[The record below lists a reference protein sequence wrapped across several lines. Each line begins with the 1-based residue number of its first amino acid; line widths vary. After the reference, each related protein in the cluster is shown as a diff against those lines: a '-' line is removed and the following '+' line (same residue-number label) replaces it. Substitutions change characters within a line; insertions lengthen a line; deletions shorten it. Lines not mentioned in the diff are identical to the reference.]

1 MTSLELARKA
11 ATFLDSKK
19 AEKLNVIEVD
29 SISSLADYFVIATG
43 NNNTHVRALADE
55 LDERMK
61 AEGLPPARME
71 GYRSNSWILL
81 DWGSVVVHIF
91 TQEGRDFYDLDRL
104 WADGNKLDCLLY
116 TSISRYRYRK
126 EESERRLA
134 KAEDNLV
141 RLRDIL
147 TELEDRVE
155 PLRIQAEKAQQFIAF
170 DQEKKGLEIGIW
182 LTTLDRSGAVL
193 REHGE
198 KMALAQAQHNEL
210 EEEIQSIAQ
219 RTEENYRQTNQCTVE
234 MEEARNQA
242 AALDGEAVRAQGCLL
257 YTSGCSRWLCG

>member
-61 AEGLPPARME
+61 AVGMPPARME

-81 DWGSVVVHIF
+81 DWGNVVVHIF

-104 WADGNKLDCLLY
+104 WADGNKIDW
-116 TSISRYRYRK
+116 
-126 EESERRLA
+126 
-134 KAEDNLV
+134 
-141 RLRDIL
+141 
-147 TELEDRVE
+147 
-155 PLRIQAEKAQQFIAF
+155 
-170 DQEKKGLEIGIW
+170 QE
-182 LTTLDRSGAVL
+182 T
-193 REHGE
+193 
-198 KMALAQAQHNEL
+198 
-210 EEEIQSIAQ
+210 
-219 RTEENYRQTNQCTVE
+219 
-234 MEEARNQA
+234 
-242 AALDGEAVRAQGCLL
+242 
-257 YTSGCSRWLCG
+257 

>member
-29 SISSLADYFVIATG
+29 SISSLADYFVITTG

-104 WADGNKLDCLLY
+104 WADGNKIDW
-116 TSISRYRYRK
+116 
-126 EESERRLA
+126 
-134 KAEDNLV
+134 
-141 RLRDIL
+141 
-147 TELEDRVE
+147 
-155 PLRIQAEKAQQFIAF
+155 
-170 DQEKKGLEIGIW
+170 QE
-182 LTTLDRSGAVL
+182 T
-193 REHGE
+193 
-198 KMALAQAQHNEL
+198 
-210 EEEIQSIAQ
+210 
-219 RTEENYRQTNQCTVE
+219 
-234 MEEARNQA
+234 
-242 AALDGEAVRAQGCLL
+242 
-257 YTSGCSRWLCG
+257 